1 MKPASDPAA
10 EALLS
15 LVAVLRASAADFAQ
29 LADRAEDLHAR
40 RAQGAP
46 WSELAAAESRP
57 LIVSVMTRLMDR
69 LAEAGAAF
77 RREEALA
84 LAREGLTHE
93 RIAVL
98 FGVTRQRV
106 GALLKR

>member
-1 MKPASDPAA
+1 MSASRDPAA
-10 EALLS
+10 DALLS
-15 LVAVLRASAADFAQ
+15 LAAVLRSSADDCAR
-29 LADRAEDLHAR
+29 LADRAEALHAR
-40 RAQGAP
+40 RADGVP
-46 WSELAAAESRP
+46 WSELAGAEAQP
-57 LIVSVMTRLMDR
+57 LIVTVITQVMDR

-93 RIAVL
+93 RIAFL

>member
-10 EALLS
+10 DALLS
-15 LVAVLRASAADFAQ
+15 LATVLRDSAADFAH
-29 LADRAEDLHAR
+29 LADRAEALHAR
-40 RAQGAP
+40 RSEGAP
-46 WSELAAAESRP
+46 WAELAAAESRP

-69 LAEAGAAF
+69 LAEVGATF

-93 RIAVL
+93 RIAAL